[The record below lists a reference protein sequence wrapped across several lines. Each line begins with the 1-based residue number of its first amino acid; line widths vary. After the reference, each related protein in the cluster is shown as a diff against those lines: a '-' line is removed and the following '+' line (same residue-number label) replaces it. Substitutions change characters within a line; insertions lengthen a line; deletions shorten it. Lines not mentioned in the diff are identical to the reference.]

1 MKSIIVSVLVF
12 VIGFNVAAILGSIF
26 DGGSAAN
33 SFMSAIVF
41 SVLYLAS
48 IVTYFGMQIS
58 KRIKQEIVRLRLKN
72 YLNRIDKKLIF

>member
-58 KRIKQEIVRLRLKN
+58 KG
-72 YLNRIDKKLIF
+72 LNKK